1 MIQLKFG
8 IIGCGWIGT
17 AKHISSLCQHPNAKV
32 VALCDILPERMD
44 DADKK
49 FNLAGVKKY
58 LDYRDLCSDPDIDVI
73 HICTPNALH
82 YEMTMA
88 ALSSGKHVHCEKPLA
103 TRSDHAF
110 EMVNMAKK
118 VGKRLTIGHQ
128 RRFFSSV
135 QYMKSLVESGEIGD
149 IYYAKALDA
158 RRRGVPTWGDYMS
171 KEKNGGGIL
180 FDGAPHSLDMTMYLM
195 NNFKPVS
202 VYGKVMN
209 KMRHE
214 TDGNPWGVWDHD
226 KSNVEDTGF
235 AMITMEGGAVIYL
248 EAAWLI
254 NMLGYA
260 NSTLLVGTKAG
271 VDMQGKDGNVR
282 VNKIYNGKMA
292 VMEPEIMPQ
301 MAALVGK
308 FEINDRNAPA
318 VEIDNW
324 IQALINDSEPLIK
337 GEEGIAVVQIIES
350 IFKSSETG
358 EVVQIV
364 SRPSTD

>member
-1 MIQLKFG
+1 MSKLKFG
-8 IIGCGWIGT
+8 VIGCGWIGIG
-17 AKHISSLCQHPNAKV
+17 KHIASLREHPNAEI
-32 VALCDILPERMD
+32 VAICDIVPERMD
-44 DADKK
+44 AAQKQ
-49 FNLAGVKKY
+49 FNLEGVTKY
-58 LDYRDLCSDPDIDVI
+58 SDYRDLCADQSIDVV

-82 YEMTMA
+82 YEMCMA
-88 ALSSGKHVHCEKPLA
+88 ALAGGKDVHCEKPLA

-110 EMVNMAKK
+110 EMVEAAQKL
-118 VGKRLTIGHQ
+118 GKRLTIGHQ

-135 QYMKSLVESGEIGD
+135 QYMKNLVESGEMGE

-195 NNFKPVS
+195 DNFKPVS
-202 VYGKVMN
+202 VYGKVMS

-214 TDGNPWGVWDHD
+214 TDGNPWGVWDHENSD
-226 KSNVEDTGF
+226 VEDTGF

-271 VDMQGKDGNVR
+271 VDMQGKDGAVR

-292 VMEPEIMPQ
+292 VMEPEIMPP
-301 MAALVGK
+301 MAALVGE
-308 FEINDRNAPA
+308 FEIEDRKAPA

-324 IQALINDSEPLIK
+324 IQALINDREPLIK
-337 GEEGIAVVQIIES
+337 AAEGIAVVQIIES
-350 IFKSSETG
+350 IYQSSETG
-358 EVVQIV
+358 ETVKIT
-364 SRPSTD
+364 RHP

>member
-1 MIQLKFG
+1 MTKLKFG
-8 IIGCGWIGT
+8 VIGCGWIGT
-17 AKHISSLCQHPNAKV
+17 GKHISSLRQHANAEI
-32 VALCDILPERMD
+32 VAICDIMPDRMD
-44 DADKK
+44 EAEKK
-49 FNLAGVKKY
+49 FELDGVKKY
-58 LDYRDLCSDPDIDVI
+58 LDYRDLCSDPEVDVV

-88 ALSSGKHVHCEKPLA
+88 ALKSGKHVHCEKPLA
-103 TRSDHAF
+103 TRSEDAF
-110 EMVNMAKK
+110 EMVETARKA
-118 VGKRLTIGHQ
+118 GRRLTIGHQ

-135 QYMKSLVESGEIGD
+135 QYMKSLVESGELGD

-171 KEKNGGGIL
+171 KAKNGGGIL

-195 NNFKPVS
+195 NNYRPVS
-202 VYGKVMN
+202 VYGKVMD
-209 KMRHE
+209 KMRSE
-214 TDGNPWGVWDHD
+214 TDGNPWGVWDPA
-226 KSNVEDTGF
+226 KSDVEDTGF

-254 NMLGYA
+254 NMIGYA

-292 VMEPEIMPQ
+292 VMEPEIMPP
-301 MAALVGK
+301 MAALVGQ
-308 FEINDRNAPA
+308 FEIGDRNAPA
-318 VEIDNW
+318 IEIDNW
-324 IQALINDSEPLIK
+324 VQALINEREPLIK

-350 IFKSSETG
+350 IYKSSETG
-358 EVVQIV
+358 QVIQI
-364 SRPSTD
+364 SRHP

>member
-1 MIQLKFG
+1 MAKLRFG
-8 IIGCGWIGT
+8 VIGCGWIGT
-17 AKHISSLCQHPNAKV
+17 AKHIGTLRSHAGAEL
-32 VALCDILPERMD
+32 VAICDILPERMD
-44 DADKK
+44 AAEKQYGLD
-49 FNLAGVKKY
+49 GVKKY
-58 LDYRDLCSDPDIDVI
+58 ADYRDLCADPAIDVV
-73 HICTPNALH
+73 HVCTPNALH

-88 ALSSGKHVHCEKPLA
+88 ALNNGKHVHCEKPLA

-110 EMVNMAKK
+110 EMVETARK

-135 QYMKSLVESGEIGD
+135 QYMKRLVERGELGE

-171 KEKNGGGIL
+171 RDKNGGGIL

-195 NNFKPVS
+195 DNFNPVS
-202 VYGKVMN
+202 VYGKVMH

-214 TDGNPWGVWDHD
+214 TDGNPWGVWDHEHSD
-226 KSNVEDTGF
+226 VEDTGF

-254 NMLGYA
+254 NMVGFA

-282 VNKIYNGKMA
+282 VNTIFNGKMA
-292 VMEPEIMPQ
+292 VMEPEIMPP
-301 MAALVGK
+301 MSALVGA

-318 VEIDNW
+318 FEIDNW
-324 IQALINDSEPLIK
+324 IQALQLDREPLIR
-337 GEEGIAVVQIIES
+337 GEEGIPVVQIIEA
-350 IFKSSETG
+350 IFRSSETG
-358 EVVQIV
+358 EVVHIDR
-364 SRPSTD
+364 RP

>member
-1 MIQLKFG
+1 MAKLRFG

-17 AKHISSLCQHPNAKV
+17 AKHIGSLSAHPNAEIT
-32 VALCDILPERMD
+32 AICDIVPERMD
-44 DADKK
+44 AAEKQ
-49 FNLAGVKKY
+49 FGLQGVKKY
-58 LDYRDLCSDPDIDVI
+58 ADYRDLCADANIDVV

-82 YEMTMA
+82 HEMTMA
-88 ALSSGKHVHCEKPLA
+88 ALANGCHVHCEKPLA
-103 TRSDHAF
+103 TRSEHAF
-110 EMVNMAKK
+110 EMVETARKA
-118 VGKRLTIGHQ
+118 GLRLTLGHQ

-135 QYMKSLVESGEIGD
+135 QYMKQLVETGELGD

-171 KEKNGGGIL
+171 RERNGGGIL

-195 NNFKPVS
+195 NNFRPVS
-202 VYGKVMN
+202 VYGKVMDR
-209 KMRHE
+209 MRHE
-214 TDGNPWGVWDHD
+214 IDGNPWGVWDHENSD
-226 KSNVEDTGF
+226 VEDTGF

-254 NMLGYA
+254 NMMGHA

-271 VDMQGKDGNVR
+271 VDMQGRDGNVR
-282 VNKIYNGKMA
+282 VNKIYNGSM
-292 VMEPEIMPQ
+292 VLMEPEIVPP

-308 FEINDRNAPA
+308 FAIGDRNAPA

-324 IQALINDSEPLIK
+324 IQALLNDREPLIR
-337 GEEGIAVVQIIES
+337 GEEGIPVVQIIES

-358 EVVQIV
+358 EVVRIER
-364 SRPSTD
+364 RP